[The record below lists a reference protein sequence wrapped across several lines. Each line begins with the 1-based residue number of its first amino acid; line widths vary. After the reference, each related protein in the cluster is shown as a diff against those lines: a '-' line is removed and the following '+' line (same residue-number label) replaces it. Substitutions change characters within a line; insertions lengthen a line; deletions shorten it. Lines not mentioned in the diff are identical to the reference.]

1 MRWRRPHMLEKPGT
15 KDRMS
20 GVRANVM
27 GSGRERGSPTAERGL
42 DQQAADLEVPKGA
55 VSH

>member
-1 MRWRRPHMLEKPGT
+1 MQGEPET

-27 GSGRERGSPTAERGL
+27 GSGREKGTPTAGRGL
-42 DQQAADLEVPKGA
+42 DQQAAGMEVPKGA